1 MRILLVEDDP
11 QLGRATQIGLEQRG
25 HAVDWMAN
33 AQSASTSLAIHRY
46 DCLLLDLGLPGE
58 DGMSVLRRLRAGG
71 FAGAVLIVTAR
82 DQVSDRVAGLDS
94 GADDFVIKPFDL
106 DELAARIRSA
116 TRRASGRTREVIR
129 HNGLEIDVAARIV
142 RWQDNPVVLSA
153 REFGLLLR
161 LLEQTGQIVTRTQ
174 LEESLYGWGEE
185 IESNAIQVHVH
196 HLRKKLGRDLIR
208 TIHAVGYTIDR
219 RSGGQGR

>member
-1 MRILLVEDDP
+1 MRILLLEDDP

-25 HAVDWMAN
+25 HAVDWVMDP
-33 AQSASTSLAIHRY
+33 QSALTSLAIHLY
-46 DCLLLDLGLPGE
+46 DCLLLDLGLPGA
-58 DGMSVLRRLRAGG
+58 DGMSVLRRLRASG
-71 FAGAVLIVTAR
+71 FQAAALIVTAR
-82 DQVSDRVAGLDS
+82 DQVSDRVAGLDD

-116 TRRASGRTREVIR
+116 TRRASGRTREIIR
-129 HNGLEIDVAARIV
+129 HKDLEIDVAARIV
-142 RWQDNPVVLSA
+142 RRQDIPVVLSA

-161 LLEQTGQIVTRTQ
+161 LLEQAGQILTRAQ

-196 HLRKKLGRDLIR
+196 HLRKKLGRELIR
-208 TIHAVGYTIDR
+208 TVHAVGYTIDR
-219 RSGGQGR
+219 PAQGKSQ

>member
-25 HAVDWMAN
+25 HAIDWVQDAP
-33 AQSASTSLAIHRY
+33 SALTTLAIHHY

-58 DGMSVLRRLRAGG
+58 DGLAVLRKLRAAG
-71 FAGAVLIVTAR
+71 FQQAILVVTAR
-82 DQVSDRVAGLDS
+82 DQVPDRVTGLDS

-116 TRRASGRTREVIR
+116 TRRASGRTRETIC
-129 HNGLEIDVAARIV
+129 HDDLEIDVAARIV
-142 RWQDNPVVLSA
+142 RRRQETIPLSA

-161 LLEQTGQIVTRTQ
+161 LLEQAGQILTRAQ

-196 HLRKKLGRDLIR
+196 HLRKKLGKDLIR

>member
-1 MRILLVEDDP
+1 L
-11 QLGRATQIGLEQRG
+11 
-25 HAVDWMAN
+25 
-33 AQSASTSLAIHRY
+33 TSLAIHHY
-46 DCLLLDLGLPGE
+46 DCLLLDLGLPGD
-58 DGMSVLRRLRAGG
+58 DGMSVLHRLRAGG
-71 FAGAVLIVTAR
+71 FQGAVLIVTAR
-82 DQVSDRVAGLDS
+82 DQVSDRVTGLDS

-116 TRRASGRTREVIR
+116 TRRASGRTREIIS
-129 HNGLEIDVAARIV
+129 HNDLEIDVAARIV
-142 RWQDNPVVLSA
+142 RRQDKPVVLSA

-161 LLEQTGQIVTRTQ
+161 LLEQTGQTLTRAQ

-219 RSGGQGR
+219 PVDGQSR

>member
-1 MRILLVEDDP
+1 MRIVLLEDDP

-25 HAVDWMAN
+25 HAVDWVTN
-33 AQSASTSLAIHRY
+33 AQSALTSLAVHHY

-71 FAGAVLIVTAR
+71 FQGAVLIVTAR
-82 DQVSDRVAGLDS
+82 DQISDRVTGLDS

-116 TRRASGRTREVIR
+116 TRRASGRTREILW
-129 HNGLEIDVAARIV
+129 HKDLEIDVAARTV
-142 RWQDNPVVLSA
+142 RRDEKPVVLSA

-161 LLEQTGQIVTRTQ
+161 LLEQAGQILTRAQ

-196 HLRKKLGRDLIR
+196 HLRRKLGRDLIR

-219 RSGGQGR
+219 PAEGAPR